1 MMKITR
7 LAAAVLCI
15 CISCTARN
23 SGQHE
28 KQDGTPS
35 VKLET
40 AYDSSTYCFN
50 GTSIVSKDG
59 KWGLCDTLGNVIL
72 PANYDKIEFISDDM
86 AVANEGELFYLI
98 DTKGNIMAE
107 ALHSG
112 GLTAEEISLWA
123 GKVNERIRKEWDE
136 ILDKYEELETLCADR
151 KSSRK
156 AVKSASKELEEL
168 LDAATGSMNQAQ
180 RARFE
185 MLRNTFSKN

>member
-1 MMKITR
+1 MMKMTR

-23 SGQHE
+23 SGPHE
-28 KQDGTPS
+28 EQDGTPS

-50 GTSIVSKDG
+50 GTNIVSKDG

-107 ALHSG
+107 ALHNG
-112 GLTAEEISLWA
+112 GLTTEEISLWA

-168 LDAATGSMNQAQ
+168 LDAATGSMNRAQ

-185 MLRNTFSKN
+185 MLRNNFSKN

>member
-7 LAAAVLCI
+7 LAAAVFCI

-23 SGQHE
+23 SGPHE
-28 KQDGTPS
+28 NQDGTPS

-50 GTSIVSKDG
+50 GTNIVSKDG

-136 ILDKYEELETLCADR
+136 ILDKYEVLETLCADR

-168 LDAATGSMNQAQ
+168 LDAATGSMNRAQ

>member
-7 LAAAVLCI
+7 LAAAVLCF
-15 CISCTARN
+15 CISCTTRN
-23 SGQHE
+23 SGPQE

-50 GTSIVSKDG
+50 GTNIVSKDG

-112 GLTAEEISLWA
+112 GLTTEEISLWA

>member
-1 MMKITR
+1 MMKMTR

-15 CISCTARN
+15 CTSCTARN
-23 SGQHE
+23 SGPHE
-28 KQDGTPS
+28 KQDGTTS

-50 GTSIVSKDG
+50 GTNIVSKDG

-107 ALHSG
+107 ALHNG
-112 GLTAEEISLWA
+112 GLTTEEISLWA

>member
-1 MMKITR
+1 MMKMTK
-7 LAAAVLCI
+7 LAATVLCI

-23 SGQHE
+23 SRQHE

-50 GTSIVSKDG
+50 GTNIVSKDG

-168 LDAATGSMNQAQ
+168 LDAATGAMNQAQ

-185 MLRNTFSKN
+185 MLRNNFSKN

>member
-23 SGQHE
+23 SGPHE
-28 KQDGTPS
+28 KQDGAPS

-50 GTSIVSKDG
+50 GTNIVSKDG

-86 AVANEGELFYLI
+86 AVVNEGELFYLI

-123 GKVNERIRKEWDE
+123 EKVNERVRKEWDE

>member
-23 SGQHE
+23 SGPHE
-28 KQDGTPS
+28 KQDGMPS
-35 VKLET
+35 VKLEA

-50 GTSIVSKDG
+50 GTNIVSKDG
-59 KWGLCDTLGNVIL
+59 KWGLCDTLGNIIL

-112 GLTAEEISLWA
+112 GLTTEEISLWA

-168 LDAATGSMNQAQ
+168 LDAATGSMNRAQ

>member
-1 MMKITR
+1 MMKMTR

-23 SGQHE
+23 SGPHE

-35 VKLET
+35 VELEN

-50 GTSIVSKDG
+50 GTNIVSKDG

-112 GLTAEEISLWA
+112 GLTTEEISLWA
-123 GKVNERIRKEWDE
+123 EKVNERIRKEWDE

-168 LDAATGSMNQAQ
+168 LDAATGAMNQAQ

>member
-23 SGQHE
+23 SGPHE
-28 KQDGTPS
+28 EQDGTPS

-50 GTSIVSKDG
+50 GTNIVSKDG

-107 ALHSG
+107 ALHNG

-156 AVKSASKELEEL
+156 AVKSAYKELEEL

-185 MLRNTFSKN
+185 MLRNNFGKN

>member
-23 SGQHE
+23 SGPHE
-28 KQDGTPS
+28 NQDGTPS

-40 AYDSSTYCFN
+40 AYDSNTYCFN
-50 GTSIVSKDG
+50 GTNIVSKDG

-136 ILDKYEELETLCADR
+136 ILDKYEVLETLCADR